1 MDNFDSIK
9 SYDVIGDY
17 YESFTTLERDD
28 LYGDYVQ
35 MQDYLKLLE
44 AYKNLLEQVNQQ
56 KSLLENCVDVLGAC
70 Q

>member
-44 AYKNLLEQVNQQ
+44 AYKNLLEQLNR
-56 KSLLENCVDVLGAC
+56 
-70 Q
+70 